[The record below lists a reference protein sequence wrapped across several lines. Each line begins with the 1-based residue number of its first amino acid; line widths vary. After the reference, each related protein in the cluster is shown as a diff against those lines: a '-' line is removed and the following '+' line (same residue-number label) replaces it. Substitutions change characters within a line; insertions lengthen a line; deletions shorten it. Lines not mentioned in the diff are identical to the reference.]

1 MTKPTKFLGTLLVDW
16 YTEDYVVA
24 VIDDLQEAEAAA
36 DALHQAGFGM
46 GEVRLFDGAQVAG
59 RIDETEKRRSLL
71 ERAVVSV
78 RSTASDESLISE
90 DYEEEAREGHQIVV
104 VHTESQEQ
112 VNQAYHILRAHHG
125 HAIEHFGRWVITD
138 LWHED
143 PAHP

>member
-1 MTKPTKFLGTLLVDW
+1 MTKPTKFLGTLLADW

-36 DALHQAGFGM
+36 ETLRQAGFGE
-46 GEVRLFDGAQVAG
+46 GEIRLFEGAQVAG
-59 RIDETEKRRSLL
+59 RIDETAKRRSLL

-78 RSTASDESLISE
+78 RSVASDESIISE
-90 DYEEEAREGHQIVV
+90 DYEQEAREGHQLLV
-104 VHTESQEQ
+104 VHTETQEQ
-112 VNQAYHILRAHHG
+112 VNQAYRILRAHHG

-143 PAHP
+143 TAHP